1 MYFCIAGCPSN
12 AFCDYGICRCE
23 SGYDAR
29 YGSCWDNLD
38 SFNQNQEFWSR
49 REQPGFNPYVS
60 CNDHNQCT
68 KEIDMNMICNEKNNT
83 CQCRETMQWNEEAL
97 ECQIFIVS
105 F

>member
-1 MYFCIAGCPSN
+1 MSTNNPNLQDIKIWPNLIKLNYFYIPGCPSN

-29 YGSCWDNLD
+29 YGSCWNNLEN
-38 SFNQNQEFWSR
+38 FNQNQEFWSR

-68 KEIDMNMICNEKNNT
+68 KEIDMNMICNEKNRYDFT
-83 CQCRETMQWNEEAL
+83 
-97 ECQIFIVS
+97 
-105 F
+105 

>member
-1 MYFCIAGCPSN
+1 M
-12 AFCDYGICRCE
+12 
-23 SGYDAR
+23 
-29 YGSCWDNLD
+29 D
-38 SFNQNQEFWSR
+38 SFNQKQEFWSR

-68 KEIDMNMICNEKNNT
+68 NEIDMNMICNEKNST

-105 F
+105 FWNLKFLTTNTKVFHIKCFI